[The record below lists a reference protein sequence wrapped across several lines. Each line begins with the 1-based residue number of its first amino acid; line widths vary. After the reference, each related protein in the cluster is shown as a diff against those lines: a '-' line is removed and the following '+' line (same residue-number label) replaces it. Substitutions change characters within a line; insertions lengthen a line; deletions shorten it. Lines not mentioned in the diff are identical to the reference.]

1 MFSALVYTLIMIF
14 TPGPNNI
21 MSMNNARNVGFRKG
35 VKFNFGILVGSFCVM
50 MLCLLFSAFLYR
62 VVPKIQLP
70 MKILG
75 AVYMVYLII
84 TIIAPAKDKKIAAN
98 NGSFLIGVL
107 LQLINPKLILFGIT
121 VLSSYILPY
130 YREIP
135 VLMAFIIVIVLI
147 GFSSTICWALFGS
160 LFSMVFAKHK
170 RLLDIVMSALLLYC
184 AVSLFL

>member
-1 MFSALVYTLIMIF
+1 MFSAFVYTLIMIF

-21 MSMNNARNVGFRKG
+21 MSMNNARRVGFRKG
-35 VKFNFGILVGSFCVM
+35 IIFNFGILAGTFFVM
-50 MLCLLFSAFLYR
+50 MLCLLFSSFLYN

-84 TIIAPAKDKKIAAN
+84 TIIAPAKNHKIAAN

-130 YREIP
+130 YRELP
-135 VLMAFIIVIVLI
+135 VLMAFIVVIVII
-147 GFSSTICWALFGS
+147 GFCSTVCWALFGS
-160 LFSMVFAKHK
+160 LFSVLFVKHK
-170 RLLDIVMSALLLYC
+170 KILDIIMTALLLYC
-184 AVSLFL
+184 AVSVFL